1 MNEKIALLRR
11 YNFWGSDSIDLGY
24 KRSTYTDNIAGY
36 IGSKLIRVLVG
47 QRRSGKSYILRQI
60 AGELIDSGIN
70 PNNILFINKEFT
82 DLEFLKSYKDLDEVI
97 KAYKKELNP
106 VGKIYIFIDEI
117 QMIDGWEKVVNSYS
131 QDYSESY
138 ELFISGSNSK
148 MLSGELATLLS
159 GRYVSLEVF
168 PFSYQEYLGITQQQ
182 SGRQSYLDYMSS
194 GGLPELFMLNKP
206 ELKRNYVSAI
216 KDTVLLRDIIQR
228 YNVRDA
234 KLLEDIFAFLVSNAS
249 NLVSI
254 ANIVNFFK
262 SQGRKTSY
270 DAVSTYIGYIEDA
283 FLIHKCDRY
292 NIKGKDIMSG
302 NAKYYINDLAYKNYL
317 YPGYGYGYGY
327 LAENLVYLELKRTG
341 YNVYV
346 GSLRNKEVDFIA
358 QKADRTIYLQSTYML
373 TDEATVEREYS
384 ALKAIDDNFE
394 KVVISLD
401 EITMPL
407 NEGIRHIKAWELDK
421 IL

>member
-1 MNEKIALLRR
+1 MNEKITLLRR

-24 KRSTYTDNIAGY
+24 KRSTYVDNIA
-36 IGSKLIRVLVG
+36 
-47 QRRSGKSYILRQI
+47 
-60 AGELIDSGIN
+60 
-70 PNNILFINKEFT
+70 
-82 DLEFLKSYKDLDEVI
+82 
-97 KAYKKELNP
+97 
-106 VGKIYIFIDEI
+106 
-117 QMIDGWEKVVNSYS
+117 
-131 QDYSESY
+131 
-138 ELFISGSNSK
+138 
-148 MLSGELATLLS
+148 
-159 GRYVSLEVF
+159 
-168 PFSYQEYLGITQQQ
+168 
-182 SGRQSYLDYMSS
+182 
-194 GGLPELFMLNKP
+194 
-206 ELKRNYVSAI
+206 
-216 KDTVLLRDIIQR
+216 
-228 YNVRDA
+228 
-234 KLLEDIFAFLVSNAS
+234 
-249 NLVSI
+249 
-254 ANIVNFFK
+254 
-262 SQGRKTSY
+262 
-270 DAVSTYIGYIEDA
+270 GYIEDA

-421 IL
+421 IM